1 MVAYPGTEAGEVSR
15 SMEST
20 TDTADGTEERYASI
34 ETVDGD
40 LVIYDDEQPTAW
52 LQSNHAVEIEA

>member
-1 MVAYPGTEAGEVSR
+1 
-15 SMEST
+15 MEST